1 MRVTGAMQ
9 YTQLLQNLRNVQ
21 TGIYDWQN
29 KMSTGQR
36 ISKPS
41 DDPVG
46 IGYLMRYNSE
56 LNRSDEYLENA
67 RTGSG
72 ILDTMD
78 AVLQQ
83 ADDVLKRAHVLA
95 LQAKNDTVTDE
106 IRLTI
111 AAEVKQLKEQLVLI
125 GNSTFNGRYLFNG
138 QVTDQP
144 PYTVANAANERTDPG
159 VFQLNVSPSVTVP
172 VSITGE
178 IIFGAAGTADNAFRV
193 LDDLVSHLENGQ
205 ADLID
210 NDIKNILSSSDRLSI
225 SRAEIGAR
233 RNRFALMENR
243 ILDNAAQLQRLR
255 SETADVDFAEA
266 ITQMKLKQNVL
277 QAALAT
283 GAQILQRTLVD
294 YIN

>member
-1 MRVTGAMQ
+1 MRITGAMQ
-9 YTQLLQNLRNVQ
+9 YTQLLQNLRNVN
-21 TGIYDWQN
+21 TDIADWQN
-29 KMSTGQR
+29 KMATGQR

-67 RTGSG
+67 RTGIG

-95 LQAKNDTVTDE
+95 LQAKNDTVTNE

-111 AAEVKQLKEQLVLI
+111 SAEIKQLKEQLVLI

-138 QVTDQP
+138 QMTDQP
-144 PYTVANAANERTDPG
+144 PYTTANAANQTTDPG

-178 IIFGAAGTADNAFRV
+178 VVFGRAGSPDNAFHV
-193 LDDLVSHLENGQ
+193 LDNLIASLDNGQ
-205 ADLID
+205 PELID
-210 NDIKNILSSSDRLSI
+210 ADIANILAASDRLSI

-233 RNRFALMENR
+233 QNRFALMENR
-243 ILDNAAQLQRLR
+243 ILDNAAQLQELR

-266 ITQMKLKQNVL
+266 ITQMKLKQNIL

-294 YIN
+294 FMR